1 MPWNLQGTHAQEGDL
16 VQLVGLRHK
25 HFIIRLK
32 VGGIFQTHR
41 GVLKHDEM
49 IGLPWGSQV
58 FSHNGAPFFLLQPA
72 LGDLLR
78 EMKRNTQI
86 LYPKD
91 IGYLMVTMGIG
102 PGMHILEAGT
112 GSGALTSA
120 FAYLVGP
127 QGRVTTYEAR
137 EEMQALARSNVES
150 LDLSDRV
157 TFKLGNVGDGFEE
170 RDVDALFLDLP
181 NPYDYIEQ
189 VRTSLKPGGYFGCI
203 VPTVNQVSSL
213 LVALRRNRFA
223 FLDVCEI
230 LLRFYKPEPNRLR
243 PADRMVAH
251 TGFLVFGRPVI
262 IDEARANRALLRE
275 TGLLSEIEPDD
286 LPSGDNAATLEEAA
300 SDAGVGSTGVESTG
314 AEMAGIDEA
323 GEDAA

>member
-1 MPWNLQGTHAQEGDL
+1 MPWNLQGTHAKEGDL

-32 VGGIFQTHR
+32 TGGIFQTHR

-49 IGLPWGSQV
+49 IGQPWGTQV

-102 PGMHILEAGT
+102 PGMHVLEAGT

-120 FAYLVGP
+120 FAYMVGP
-127 QGRVTTYEAR
+127 EGRVTTYEAR
-137 EEMQALARSNVES
+137 PEMQELARSNVES
-150 LDLSDRV
+150 LELTDRV
-157 TFKLGNVGDGFEE
+157 TFKLGNVADGFEE
-170 RDVDALFLDLP
+170 RNVDALFLDLP

-189 VRTSLKPGGYFGCI
+189 VRASLKPGGYFGCI

-275 TGLLSEIEPDD
+275 TGLLSEIEPDE
-286 LPSGDNAATLEEAA
+286 LPVSGEEPTQAGELLETEGADAA
-300 SDAGVGSTGVESTG
+300 SADDGAG
-314 AEMAGIDEA
+314 
-323 GEDAA
+323 GEDIV